1 MWNEDTEQKCL
12 KTDVFNGKNKVK
24 LEDFYAR
31 IVDVEYNLADQGYTA
46 KNIED
51 AWKETDKE
59 LGVVSLSAFT
69 KKVESYGM
77 KN

>member
-31 IVDVEYNLADQGYTA
+31 MVEVEYNLADQGYTA

-51 AWKETDKE
+51 AW
-59 LGVVSLSAFT
+59 GR
-69 KKVESYGM
+69 
-77 KN
+77 N